1 MSRPGFSY
9 LLVAITRGAAL
20 AAAGLLT
27 VSSATV
33 ALAATVPAT
42 GGKIVRVTVY
52 PDRAEVVREVEV
64 KLPAGASQIQFEGV
78 PANVEAD
85 SLRISGKGVAAT
97 IGAVEVR
104 EVAHDADV
112 SAEYKAADAEV
123 KKLEAQ
129 GAALEAQDAIS
140 NQLRSYLD
148 SLRATNA
155 LRQGEAIAATKPDPL
170 SMKAMLDF
178 LRSGYTDLATQ
189 DLERRAQRPALAESL
204 KVARAKRDAARPQGS
219 IRSRVAVV
227 DVTAAAAGSLQ
238 VELSYVAPG
247 AYWRPAYRAT
257 LDADKAEIDLV
268 SEAVVTQSTGEDWN
282 DVALVLST
290 AAPARGIES
299 PVLTSWLLQPYVP
312 QPMAKMRRGEP
323 AAYDNALSGSAEG
336 GVEGG
341 VVGGI
346 MGGIQESMPQQV
358 ASNTQTSEI
367 IHTAYNAAFAIAGKS
382 DIAADGAE
390 HRVTLRR
397 DTMTAQLAYRVVPSV
412 QEEAFALALTS
423 APNDRPLLSGPMRVV
438 AGGAYLGAFDVPETA
453 PGAELRVPFGV
464 DNRLKVKRT
473 VLPQARSTEGFI
485 GKDRQMVF
493 AYRTSVENFR
503 DVAVTVVVEERLP
516 ISQDERIT
524 VKVGDKT
531 SAGYISLDDRPG
543 IINWKFTLAP
553 KEKKELTLEYSVRWP
568 KELQIPGL

>member
-1 MSRPGFSY
+1 MSRPVFSY
-9 LLVAITRGAAL
+9 LLVVTARSAAL
-20 AAAGLLT
+20 AAATL
-27 VSSATV
+27 
-33 ALAATVPAT
+33 LAASFASPARAAVVPAT
-42 GGKIVRVTVY
+42 GAKIVRVTVY
-52 PDRAEVVREVEV
+52 PDRAEVVREAEV

-78 PANVEAD
+78 PANVEGD
-85 SLRISGKGVAAT
+85 SLRVSGRGVAAT

-104 EVAHDADV
+104 QVAHDAEV
-112 SAEYKAADAEV
+112 SAEFKAADAEV
-123 KKLEAQ
+123 KKLETQ
-129 GAALEAQDAIS
+129 WAALEAQDAIS
-140 NQLRSYLD
+140 SQLRAYLD

-155 LRQGEAIAATKPDPL
+155 ERQSEAIAATKIDPL
-170 SMKAMLDF
+170 SLKAMMEF
-178 LRSGYTDLATQ
+178 LRSGYTELATQ
-189 DLERRAQRPALAESL
+189 DLERRMQKPAVQEAL
-204 KVARAKRDAARPQGS
+204 KVARAKRDAARPSGS

-227 DVTAAAAGSLQ
+227 DVTTAAAGTLQ

-299 PVLTSWLLQPYVP
+299 PVLDSWLLQPYMP
-312 QPMAKMRRGEP
+312 QPMAKMRRDSPEGRD
-323 AAYDNALSGSAEG
+323 YQNALTLAPGVSGVEG

-341 VVGGI
+341 VVADEVST
-346 MGGIQESMPQQV
+346 IQ
-358 ASNTQTSEI
+358 NSEI
-367 IHTAYNAAFAIAGKS
+367 IHTAYNAAFAVSGKS
-382 DIAADGAE
+382 DIVADGAE

-397 DTMTAQLAYRVVPSV
+397 DTLKAELAYRVVPSV
-412 QEEAFALALTS
+412 QEDAFALALTT
-423 APNDRPLLSGPMRVV
+423 APADRPLLSGPMRVV
-438 AGGAYLGAFDVPETA
+438 AGGAYLGAFLVPETPPA
-453 PGAELRVPFGV
+453 AELRVPFGI

-516 ISQDERIT
+516 ISQDERIS

-531 SAGYISLDDRPG
+531 SAGYITLEDRPG
-543 IINWKFTLAP
+543 IINWKLTLAP
-553 KEKKELTLEYSVRWP
+553 KEKKELTLEYTVRWP
-568 KELQIPGL
+568 KEMQIPGL

>member
-1 MSRPGFSY
+1 MSRTVFSY
-9 LLVAITRGAAL
+9 LLVVTTRSAAL
-20 AAAGLLT
+20 AAMTLLT
-27 VSSATV
+27 VAIASPAG
-33 ALAATVPAT
+33 AAVVPAT
-42 GGKIVRVTVY
+42 GAKIVRVTVY
-52 PDRAEVVREVEV
+52 PDRAEVVREVEI

-78 PANVEAD
+78 PANVEGD
-85 SLRISGKGVAAT
+85 SLRVSGRGVAAT

-104 EVAHDADV
+104 QVAHEAEV
-112 SAEYKAADAEV
+112 SAEFKAADAEV
-123 KKLEAQ
+123 KKLETQ
-129 GAALEAQDAIS
+129 WAALESQDAIS
-140 NQLRSYLD
+140 SQLRAYLD

-155 LRQGEAIAATKPDPL
+155 ERQGEAIANAKVDPL
-170 SMKAMLDF
+170 SLKAMMEF
-178 LRSGYTDLATQ
+178 LRGGYTELATQ
-189 DLERRAQRPALAESL
+189 DLERRMQRPALQEAL
-204 KVARAKRDAARPQGS
+204 KVARAKRDAARPSGS

-227 DVTAAAAGSLQ
+227 DVTTAAAGSLQ

-268 SEAVVTQSTGEDWN
+268 SEAVVTQSTGEDWR

-299 PVLTSWLLQPYVP
+299 PVLDSWLLQPYMP
-312 QPMAKMRRGEP
+312 QPMAKVRRNAP
-323 AAYDNALSGSAEG
+323 AAAYDNALSPEG

-341 VVGGI
+341 VAGGVAADEVST
-346 MGGIQESMPQQV
+346 IQ
-358 ASNTQTSEI
+358 NSEI
-367 IHTAYNAAFAIAGKS
+367 IHTAYNAAFVVAGKS

-397 DTMTAQLAYRVVPSV
+397 DTLKAELAYRVVPSV
-412 QEEAFALALTS
+412 QEDAFALALTT
-423 APNDRPLLSGPMRVV
+423 APTDRPLLSGPVRVV
-438 AGGAYLGAFDVPETA
+438 AGGAYLGAFLVPETPPA
-453 PGAELRVPFGV
+453 AELRVPFGI

-503 DVAVTVVVEERLP
+503 DVPVTVVVEERLP
-516 ISQDERIT
+516 ISQDERIS
-524 VKVGDKT
+524 VKVGEKT
-531 SAGYISLDDRPG
+531 TGGYITLEDRPG
-543 IINWKFTLAP
+543 IINWKLALAP

-568 KELQIPGL
+568 KEMQIPGL